1 MSTPTADQ
9 PTADRPGP
17 DRPGPARPP
26 ADPFRRVALLS
37 IAVLVPLVV
46 VLLVLVNVLG
56 SDDEGDGGS
65 GEVADVS
72 GTAPAPRAEDL
83 PPVQVDTPE
92 VTPTA
97 ELACPVLM
105 AQLPLELAGETSRM
119 VDSDTL
125 NAYAWGDPAVVLVC
139 GSAAPAGYVVGGPQT
154 LVVSGVEWFVD
165 LTDPDVYVWT
175 TVDRI
180 VPVQVTVP
188 ASSDSAAPTAL
199 SPIIATALPYV
210 EPTPGPLP
218 D

>member
-9 PTADRPGP
+9 PTADRPT
-17 DRPGPARPP
+17 PGPPP
-26 ADPFRRVALLS
+26 ADPLRRAALLAT
-37 IAVLVPLVV
+37 AVLVPVV
-46 VLLVLVNVLG
+46 VVVLVLVNVLRP
-56 SDDEGDGGS
+56 DDAGEGGS
-65 GEVADVS
+65 PEVADVS
-72 GTAPAPRAEDL
+72 GTAPAARDEDL
-83 PPVQVDTPE
+83 PPVVVDTPD
-92 VTPTA
+92 VTPAA

-139 GSAAPAGYVVGGPQT
+139 GAAPAAGYVVGGPQT

-188 ASSDSAAPTAL
+188 SSADSAVPTAL
-199 SPIIATALPYV
+199 SPIIATSIPYV